1 MQHAICDIAKKYRF
15 AIRHIKNNR
24 THTLMQRDIVYRNIA
39 AAHIACD
46 TEGMLHEEILH
57 ENCIIFDEFLVCF
70 WLFSASDCVI
80 I

>member
-15 AIRHIKNNR
+15 AIRHIKTNR

-39 AAHIACD
+39 ATHIACD
-46 TEGMLHEEILH
+46 MEGMLHRKISH
-57 ENCIIFDEFLVCF
+57 RNFIIFDAFLARF